1 MTLTSVNVPQQ
12 SASHPPRLPLDE
24 GATWDGQ
31 NLKAGFLAATAWLEQ
46 HAATLNALNV
56 YPVPDGD
63 TGTNMYLTLQA
74 AVKPIA
80 NSPTH
85 SAAELLQALA
95 RGALMGSRGN
105 SGVIL
110 SQVLRGMHE
119 GLASKEAVS
128 AVDFAA
134 AMEQA
139 NARAYRAVQK
149 PVEGTILTAMREMA
163 AAAQTACK
171 QENSFG
177 HLFAEVC
184 SAGRASVDR
193 TPELLDKLR
202 QAGVVDAGAEGL
214 LTIFDGIRRYA
225 VGEDIASRPV
235 DIPDTMRPI
244 TASADAPPVNIELGQ
259 YGYCTNFMVFGKGI
273 NFEQARDKLNSMG
286 DSAVVVGDDT
296 LLKVHIHTEHPGQV
310 LEYATSLGSMR
321 QIKVDNMQDQH
332 EHFVDSHASGADLTA
347 FAPPGSAGA
356 VSPSRSFATAD
367 TEQQAGEWATNSAA
381 TSFGPGV
388 VAVVSG
394 PGLERVFRSM
404 GASRIVTGGQTM
416 NPSTADLLDAVEKLP
431 NHEVIILPNNGNI
444 IMAANQ
450 VQQLTSK
457 KVSVVPTRTIPQGV
471 AALLA
476 INYDTDMEANTDAMK
491 RAAEEVITGEI
502 TTAVRDTSMNG
513 MEVKEGDTIGLLDD
527 ALVVAGKG
535 REQVIRDLIS
545 KMGLKD
551 REVLTLYYGKDIDSE
566 RVQRLSDGIRA
577 EYPNLEVEVVDGG
590 QPFYDY
596 IISAE

>member
-1 MTLTSVNVPQQ
+1 MTTANVLPQ
-12 SASHPPRLPLDE
+12 SASPAPRLPLGK

-31 NLKAGFLAATAWLEQ
+31 NLKAGFLAAAAWLEQ
-46 HAATLNALNV
+46 HAAALNALNV

-74 AVKPIA
+74 AVKPVA
-80 NSPTH
+80 DSPTH
-85 SAAELLQALA
+85 SAAEVLQAIA

-110 SQVLRGMHE
+110 SQVLRGLNE
-119 GLASKEAVS
+119 GLAGKQQVS
-128 AVDFAA
+128 ATEFAA

-163 AAAQTACK
+163 EAAQIACK

-225 VGEDIASRPV
+225 VGDDIAARPV
-235 DIPDTMRPI
+235 DIPDTMHPVS
-244 TASADAPPVNIELGQ
+244 AAADAPNVNIELGQ
-259 YGYCTNFMVFGKGI
+259 YGYCTNFMVFGPDI
-273 NFEQARDKLNSMG
+273 NFDEARDKLNTMG

-296 LLKVHIHTEHPGQV
+296 MLKVHIHTEHPGLV
-310 LEYATSLGSMR
+310 LEFATSLGSMR

-347 FAPPGSAGA
+347 FAPPGSSGA
-356 VSPSRSFATAD
+356 ASPAKTFATPNA
-367 TEQQAGEWATNSAA
+367 EQQASEWAASSAA
-381 TSFGPGV
+381 SGIGPGV
-388 VAVVSG
+388 IAVVSG

-404 GASRIVTGGQTM
+404 GAGRIVTGGQTM

-431 NHEVIILPNNGNI
+431 NAEVIILPNNGNI

-457 KVSVVPTRTIPQGV
+457 KVSVVPTHTIPQGV

-476 INYDTDMEANTDAMK
+476 VNYDTDLDSNTAAMK
-491 RAAEEVITGEI
+491 RAAEDVATGEI

-513 MEVKEGDTIGLLDD
+513 MEVHEGDTIGLLDD
-527 ALVVAGKG
+527 VLVVAGTD
-535 REQVIRDLIS
+535 REQIIRDLIS
-545 KMGLKD
+545 KMGLEA
-551 REVLTLYYGKDIDSE
+551 REVLTLYYGKDIDTE
-566 RVQRLSDGIRA
+566 RVRRLCDGITA
-577 EYPNLEVEVVDGG
+577 EYPELIVEVVDGG

>member
-1 MTLTSVNVPQQ
+1 MTSVNVPQQ
-12 SASHPPRLPLDE
+12 SARPASRLPLE
-24 GATWDGQ
+24 KGATWDGQ
-31 NLKAGFLAATAWLEQ
+31 NLKAGFLAAAAWLEQ
-46 HAATLNALNV
+46 HAAMLNALNV

-74 AVKPIA
+74 AVKPVA
-80 NSPTH
+80 DSATH
-85 SAAELLQALA
+85 SAAELLQAMA

-110 SQVLRGMHE
+110 SQVLRGLNE
-119 GLASKEAVS
+119 GLAGKDKVS
-128 AVDFAA
+128 AVEFAA

-177 HLFAEVC
+177 HLFDMVC
-184 SAGRASVDR
+184 SEGRASVDR

-225 VGEDIASRPV
+225 VGEDIATRPV
-235 DIPDTMRPI
+235 DIPDTMHPI
-244 TASADAPPVNIELGQ
+244 TASADAPTINIELGQ
-259 YGYCTNFMVFGKGI
+259 YGYCTNFMVFGKDI

-332 EHFVDSHASGADLTA
+332 EHFVDSHSSGADLTA
-347 FAPPGSAGA
+347 FAPPSGA
-356 VSPSRSFATAD
+356 NAASPNKTFAPPPAERED
-367 TEQQAGEWATNSAA
+367 EWAANAA
-381 TSFGPGV
+381 TGVDPGI

-394 PGLERVFRSM
+394 AGLERVFRSM
-404 GASRIVTGGQTM
+404 GTGRIVTGGQTM
-416 NPSTADLLDAVEKLP
+416 NPSTADLLDAVEKLA
-431 NHEVIILPNNGNI
+431 NDEVIILPNNGNI

-457 KVSVVPTRTIPQGV
+457 KVRVVPTRTIPQGV

-476 INYDTDMEANTDAMK
+476 INYDADLESNTKAMK
-491 RAAEEVITGEI
+491 RAAEGVATGEI

-513 MEVKEGDTIGLLDD
+513 MAVKEGDTIGLLDD
-527 ALVVAGKG
+527 VLVVTGKD

-545 KMGLKD
+545 KMGLED
-551 REVLTLYYGKDIDSE
+551 REVLTLYYGRGVDSE

-577 EYPNLEVEVVDGG
+577 KYPNLEIEVVDGG